1 MSWVQGRTC
10 SIQHGTSAPRPGQAP
25 ERAEHT
31 RGMLTGKSF
40 RAQESMCWP
49 SGALPW
55 ATLSGFR
62 RGACPPLDRWAS
74 GLRAWDSRPQCSCSG
89 LPRSRQLTGLTRTDC
104 AGWTTA
110 WKSPAC
116 GSRIF
121 QCVRANQG
129 GLCVC
134 VWCGCV
140 QCVCVFVCVSGVC
153 VCAWCGCVQ
162 CLCVFVGVQWCSCM
176 QCV

>member
-1 MSWVQGRTC
+1 MTLGQGITRRIKHCEGRNHGDHGTEGKSFLNVPRRCSVSWVQGRTC

-129 GLCVC
+129 GECK
-134 VWCGCV
+134 
-140 QCVCVFVCVSGVC
+140 
-153 VCAWCGCVQ
+153 
-162 CLCVFVGVQWCSCM
+162 
-176 QCV
+176 